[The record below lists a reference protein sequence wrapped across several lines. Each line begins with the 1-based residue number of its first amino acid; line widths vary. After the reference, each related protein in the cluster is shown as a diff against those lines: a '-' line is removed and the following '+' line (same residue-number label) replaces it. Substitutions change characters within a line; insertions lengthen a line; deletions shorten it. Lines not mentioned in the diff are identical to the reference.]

1 MMTMAAIPVDTFITR
16 LAGRPTNGREGLR
29 RKR

>member
-1 MMTMAAIPVDTFITR
+1 MMTMAAIPVDTFIKR
-16 LAGRPTNGREGLR
+16 LAGRSTNGVRSGR